1 MSKEDEYA
9 VEEFH
14 WVDRMP
20 LQEFEDDTSRALDI
34 MKERAV
40 RRLADAITES
50 GCIQFDVQRDYST
63 MEYVVAQKVK
73 VLRRK

>member
-1 MSKEDEYA
+1 MSKEDEYT

-20 LQEFEDDTSRALDI
+20 LQEFEDDTGRALDI

-40 RRLADAITES
+40 RRIADAIAES
-50 GCIQFDVQRDYST
+50 GCIQFEVERDHST